1 MGVDEYLNPVEIC
14 GEAWS
19 RGASP
24 REAVVLATV
33 AYTWDGTGHV
43 WLSSRPD
50 GLYPISFDDYIY
62 VETSSGVGNWM
73 WSGKPIFPSLTKR
86 TDAGGGQP
94 FLVPGLNEITVTIK
108 NDGYYGS
115 IGSSPIYVV
124 RVPNAVPDFTASP
137 RSGTAPL
144 TVQLIDTS
152 LYMDPSLCMR
162 YSERAWRVTGSN
174 GFRWYSK
181 EQDPLLT
188 LEAPGLYSVWRYA
201 SNSNGGGFYSKPKYI
216 RVLPPPSRRRRAA
229 WLNMERPLHL

>member
-24 REAVVLATV
+24 REAVVLGTV
-33 AYTWDGTGHV
+33 PYTWDGTGHV

-50 GLYPISFDDYIY
+50 GLYPISCDDIIS
-62 VETSSGVGNWM
+62 VETSLGVGNWLWM
-73 WSGKPIFPSLTKR
+73 GKPIFPSLTKR

-124 RVPNAVPDFTASP
+124 RVPNAVPDFTVSP
-137 RSGTAPL
+137 RSGPAPL
-144 TVQLIDTS
+144 TVQIIDTS

-162 YSERAWRVTGSN
+162 YSERYWVVGGSN
-174 GFRWYSK
+174 GFSYYST
-181 EQDPLLT
+181 EQDLLLT
-188 LEAPGLYSVWRYA
+188 LEAPGLYWVRRYA
-201 SNSNGGGFYSKPKYI
+201 SNSNGGGFSKLDYI

-229 WLNMERPLHL
+229 WMNMERPAIL